1 MRPSRYLVFAYPVDA
16 AGGWNDLV
24 GSWSTLEAAAAD
36 LSAALAAHSEY
47 DYGHVVDMDGG
58 VIVHEEKRPNRA
70 RAHIPVE
77 K

>member
-1 MRPSRYLVFAYPVDA
+1 MRPSRYLVFAFNVDA
-16 AGGWNDLV
+16 AGGWNDLI

-58 VIVHEEKRPNRA
+58 VIVHEEMRPRRA
-70 RAHIPVE
+70 RVSVPAR